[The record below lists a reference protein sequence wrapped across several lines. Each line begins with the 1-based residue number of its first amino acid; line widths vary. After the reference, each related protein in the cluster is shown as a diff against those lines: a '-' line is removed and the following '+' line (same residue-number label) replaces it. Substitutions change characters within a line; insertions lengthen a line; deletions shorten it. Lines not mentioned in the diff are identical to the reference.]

1 MPDLA
6 HSPAKRQQLL
16 LGLANHH
23 GLDGFGTQE
32 AIDHGLPE
40 TLLKQ
45 DLKEI
50 MAAGKLVYREV
61 LGQPRQCTTDRS

>member
-23 GLDGFGTQE
+23 GLDGFGAQE

-50 MAAGKLVYREV
+50 MAAGKLVCKEV
-61 LGQPRQCTTDRS
+61 LGQPR